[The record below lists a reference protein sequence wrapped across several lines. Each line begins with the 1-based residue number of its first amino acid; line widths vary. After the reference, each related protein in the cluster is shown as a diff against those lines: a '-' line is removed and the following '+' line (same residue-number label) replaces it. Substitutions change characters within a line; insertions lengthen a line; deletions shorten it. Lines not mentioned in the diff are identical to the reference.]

1 MLVIVIALAGAPWL
15 GWIKVTPVGWALL
28 LVNGIL
34 NGAAHFLI
42 IEALRLG
49 EASVIAPYKYSALI
63 WGALFGIIIWGDF
76 PDLWMIVGAALIVAS
91 GLYLLSQEQN

>member
-1 MLVIVIALAGAPWL
+1 M
-15 GWIKVTPVGWALL
+15 PVGWALL

-63 WGALFGIIIWGDF
+63 WGALFGIVIWGDI
-76 PDLWMIVGAALIVAS
+76 PGLWMIVGAAMIVIS
-91 GLYLLSQEQN
+91 GLYLLKQEQH

>member
-1 MLVIVIALAGAPWL
+1 M
-15 GWIKVTPVGWALL
+15 VTPVGWALL

-49 EASVIAPYKYSALI
+49 EASMIAPYKYSALI
-63 WGALFGIIIWGDF
+63 WGILFGIVIWGDI
-76 PDLWMIVGAALIVAS
+76 PNLWMILGAAIIVIS
-91 GLYLLSQEQN
+91 GLYLLSQEQH